1 MPVFILRLLRIVR
14 PPDQVP
20 EEYRQTFLHFYMD
33 MVWFGV
39 LSGTA
44 IAFLAVYATRLGAT
58 NQEIGLLTAA
68 PALINLIFTLP
79 VGDWLSRQS
88 LGKSVF
94 QNSIAQ
100 RLLYLTLILLPVFFV
115 EKAQVWAIIILTLL
129 TSIPGT
135 IVVVGFNAFFG
146 EIVPLE
152 WRAYVVGIRNAALSV
167 TASLFTLIS
176 GVILSRLAFPLGYQI
191 VFAIGLV
198 GAGMS
203 SLHLY
208 LLSRA
213 ARSRER
219 SYPQVSQLKTQ
230 NGVRLSFE
238 IRNLVERGKR
248 QLRLDAMRGKFKK
261 VMLLLFGWHFFQ
273 FCTIPIITPFV
284 IHGLHLSDQTIGFA
298 QALFSGLTFIGSLIL
313 NRFTLRFGNK
323 ILTGGGIMALGFFPI
338 LLSFSTTGYVIANII
353 GGFAWAMAGGAL
365 YNYVLENSPSSDLP
379 AHLAWYNLIFNAGV
393 LLGSFIGPSLASII
407 GYQPALIIL
416 GIGRF
421 LAGLAIVLFG

>member
-1 MPVFILRLLRIVR
+1 MTVFAQRFLRIVR
-14 PPDQVP
+14 PPDQIP
-20 EEYRQTFLHFYMD
+20 KEYHRTFLHFYMD

-39 LSGTA
+39 LNGTA

-94 QNSIAQ
+94 RNSIAQ
-100 RLLYLTLILLPVFFV
+100 RLFYLTLILLPVFFA
-115 EKAQVWAIIILTLL
+115 EKAQVWVIIILTLL
-129 TSIPGT
+129 TSVPGT
-135 IVVVGFNAFFG
+135 IVVVGFNAYFG

-167 TASLFTLIS
+167 TATIFTLIS
-176 GVILSRLAFPLGYQI
+176 GVILARLAFPLGYQV
-191 VFAIGLV
+191 VFGLGLV

-219 SYPQVSQLKTQ
+219 PIPQATKGNGQ
-230 NGVRLSFE
+230 NGLRLSFE
-238 IRNLVERGKR
+238 IRSILDRGKR
-248 QLRLDAMRGKFKK
+248 QLRLDAMQGKFKK

-284 IHGLHLSDQTIGFA
+284 VHGLHLSDETIGFA
-298 QALFSGLTFIGSLIL
+298 QALFSGLTLIGSLIL

-323 ILTGGGIMALGFFPI
+323 ILTGGGIMALGLFPI
-338 LLSFSTTGYVIANII
+338 FLSISTTGYVIANII

-365 YNYVLENSPSSDLP
+365 YNYVLENSPASDLP

-393 LLGSFIGPSLASII
+393 LLGSFVGPSLASVI

-421 LAGLAIVLFG
+421 LAGVAIVLFG